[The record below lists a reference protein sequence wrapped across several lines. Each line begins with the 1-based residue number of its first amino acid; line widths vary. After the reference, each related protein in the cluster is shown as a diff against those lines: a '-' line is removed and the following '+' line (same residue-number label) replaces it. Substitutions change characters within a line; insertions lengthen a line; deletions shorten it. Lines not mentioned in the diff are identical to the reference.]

1 MKFLFLYPTTDS
13 FPLDYGEK
21 SFMYA
26 PPLGILYLSSV
37 LRENGHGAGVID
49 IRGEE
54 KPAEAI
60 KRGMDGADAVGIT
73 VPTFALNNSKKI
85 VDMVKD
91 IDPSIPVII
100 GGPHPTLYPRASL
113 KEISADMVVAG
124 EAENSI
130 LDVAKILEGSKRMEE
145 GRGVYYRKNDE
156 IHEGEKIEAIRNLDD
171 IPFPAHD
178 LVEKYDYGRS
188 YGFKLFRGRTTAVL
202 ASRGCPRRCS
212 FCSRRLLYM
221 GTYRKRSAE
230 NVVREMEMLYERE
243 YENVIIAD
251 DNFTSDM
258 KKVDKIMDMI
268 MERGIELTLLVNG
281 ARVDSADE
289 RIYSKMWD
297 AGVRLI
303 SFGLESGNQEILDFY
318 RKDITLEQ
326 IERAVE
332 ISNRVG
338 FFTIGNFII
347 GAPIEKEEE
356 IKNTIKFAS
365 SLPLDMAEFFI
376 LRYMPG
382 SELWEEAMKSGKIG
396 EDEYLV
402 ESDSRRGL
410 GNFTREELIYW
421 KNLAYRNFYL
431 RPPYII
437 NELHKFISR
446 FDIRLVR
453 AGFSML
459 KILLYRTKKDEK
471 VWKTLEEQR
480 LQ

>member
-13 FPLDYGEK
+13 FSLDDGEK

-26 PPLGILYLSSV
+26 PTLGILYLSSV
-37 LRENGHGAGVID
+37 LRDNGHEAKVID

-54 KPAEAI
+54 NPGEAI
-60 KRGMDGADAVGIT
+60 KNEIRNTDAIGIT
-73 VPTFALNNSKKI
+73 VPTFALNNSRKI
-85 VDMVKD
+85 VGMIRD
-91 IDPSIPVII
+91 IDSSIPIVM
-100 GGPHPTLYPRASL
+100 GGPHPTLYPHASL
-113 KEISADMVVAG
+113 KEINADIAVVG

-130 LDVAKILEGSKRMEE
+130 LDVTKILEGKQGAEE
-145 GRGVYYRKNDE
+145 GRGVYYRENDGIHVGKKAE
-156 IHEGEKIEAIRNLDD
+156 IIDD
-171 IPFPAHD
+171 LNSIPFPAHD
-178 LVEKYDYGRS
+178 LVKKYDYGSS
-188 YGFKLFRGRTTAVL
+188 YGFKLFKGKTTAVL

-221 GTYRKRSAE
+221 GIYRKRNAE
-230 NVVREMEMLYERE
+230 NVVGEIEMLYERG

-258 KKVDKIMDMI
+258 RKVDTIMDMI

-289 RIYSKMWD
+289 RVYSKMWD

-318 RKDITLEQ
+318 RKDITLDQ
-326 IERAVE
+326 IRRAVD
-332 ISNRVG
+332 ISNKTG

-347 GAPIEKEEE
+347 GAPIETEKE

-382 SELWEEAMKSGKIG
+382 SELWERALKGGKIG

-402 ESDSRRGL
+402 ESDCRKGL
-410 GNFTREELIYW
+410 GNFTREELIHW
-421 KNLAYRNFYL
+421 KNLAYKNFYF
-431 RPPYII
+431 RPLYIA
-437 NELHKFISR
+437 NELRKFISR
-446 FDIRLVR
+446 FDIRLIK

-459 KILLYRTKKDEK
+459 KILRYRTKKDEK
-471 VWKTLEEQR
+471 VWKMLEK
-480 LQ
+480 